1 MTRLFSQGET
11 EGEKPPFSH
20 KAVDWNKVK
29 DLYWGHSLSFRKI
42 SLALGISVSSIQ
54 YNFKRRN
61 LPARTLSQAKG
72 LVLLDPSIKARH
84 VANLMKGVQKQMIKP
99 LLSPSPSLAYL
110 VAALKGDGWVG
121 HRKKKEDGYYSQLTS
136 SEIDFVNS
144 VANAMQN
151 VGLHPHVFRYRKY
164 FGVYA
169 FSKRFV
175 EWYTQLTQKDLGV
188 LTENEENALMFIRG
202 FYEAEGSVGTD
213 KNSPWLRISNTNKS
227 LLLLSSALSRRFGFK
242 FNLLG
247 PYDLNN
253 PAWKPILLLSLY
265 GRAEVLRFLDLVKP
279 CIKRLVV
286 K

>member
-29 DLYWGHSLSFRKI
+29 DLYWKHGLSFRKI
-42 SLALGISVSSIQ
+42 SLTLGTSPSSIQ

-61 LPARTLSQAKG
+61 IPARTLSQAKE

-84 VANLMKGVQKQMIKP
+84 IANLMKSVQKRMIKP

-121 HRKKKEDGYYSQLTS
+121 HRKKKEDGYYAQLTS
-136 SEIDFVNS
+136 SEFDFVNS
-144 VANAMQN
+144 VVNAMQN
-151 VGLHPHVFRYRKY
+151 VGLHPHIFRDRKY

-175 EWYTQLTQKDLGV
+175 EWYTQLTREDLGV
-188 LTENEENALMFIRG
+188 LTENKENALMFIRG
-202 FYEAEGSVGTD
+202 FYEAEGCVGEGKRGLDLRVCNTD
-213 KNSPWLRISNTNKS
+213 RDLISLFFGLCS
-227 LLLLSSALSRRFGFK
+227 RFGFSFHFYEYPRK
-242 FNLLG
+242 DNLKNI
-247 PYDLNN
+247 Y
-253 PAWKPILLLSLY
+253 ILALFKRSEVFRFISL
-265 GRAEVLRFLDLVKP
+265 VNP
-279 CIKRLVV
+279 CIKRMFS
-286 K
+286 